1 MKILIVDDEPHIV
14 ELLKVNL
21 EARDNH
27 VSFCYDGKKAFEIAS
42 SELFD
47 VILLDVMLPNM
58 SGIQIL
64 NEIRKDSI
72 NIETPVIMLSA
83 KSEIDDI
90 ILGLDCGA
98 DDYIAKPFSVQE
110 VLARVKSV
118 TRKVSRGLQNAIQD
132 SDKITFSN
140 VEINELGREVKVDNE
155 KVDFTKKEFDLLLFM
170 YNNRGRVLER
180 DVLLEKI
187 WGYDYEGETRTVD
200 VHVKNIRK
208 KLRLVDNDGYKIKTV
223 VGIGYVFILGD
234 E

>member
-1 MKILIVDDEPHIV
+1 MKILIVDDEPNIV

-21 EARDNH
+21 EARDND
-27 VSFCYDGKKAFEIAS
+27 VSFSYDGKKAYDIAC

-58 SGIQIL
+58 TGIQIL
-64 NEIRKDSI
+64 NALKKDSI
-72 NIETPVIMLSA
+72 NKDTPVIMLSA
-83 KSEIDDI
+83 KSDVDDI

-118 TRKVSRGLQNAIQD
+118 TRKISRN
-132 SDKITFSN
+132 SSHITGSIDIVAFSN
-140 VEINELGREVKVDNE
+140 VKINEQKREIRVDNE
-155 KVDFTKKEFDLLLFM
+155 KVEFTKKEFDLLLYL
-170 YNNRGRVLER
+170 YNNKGIVLER
-180 DVLLEKI
+180 DILLAKI

-208 KLRLVDNDGYKIKTV
+208 KLKLNENNEYKIKTV
-223 VGIGYVFILGD
+223 VGIGYVFLYGD

>member
-27 VSFCYDGKKAFEIAS
+27 VSFSYDGKEAYQKACI
-42 SELFD
+42 ELFD

-58 SGIQIL
+58 TGIQVL
-64 NEIRKDSI
+64 SELKKDSI
-72 NIETPVIMLSA
+72 NKDTPIIMLSA
-83 KSEIDDI
+83 KSEVDDI

-110 VLARVKSV
+110 VLARVKSA
-118 TRKVSRGLQNAIQD
+118 TRKATRNTQNNLNESGSIA
-132 SDKITFSN
+132 FSN
-140 VEINELGREVKVDNE
+140 VEIDESGRKVKIDNE
-155 KVDFTKKEFDLLLFM
+155 RVEFTKKEFDLLLCL
-170 YNNRGRVLER
+170 YENKGRVLER
-180 DVLLEKI
+180 EVLLEKI

-208 KLRLVDNDGYKIKTV
+208 KLKLNDNDEYKIKTV
-223 VGIGYVFILGD
+223 VGVGYVFVLGD